1 MNTKHMVMALAALV
15 TPFVLSFAMAAAP
28 ADFQGTYDL
37 LYTRAY
43 SDALMVK
50 LEAPGR
56 ETKLIEITIDE
67 TLENELLPYSSADKV
82 VAQVAAGLEQYRPEM
97 NESIEAL
104 ILSGVEDACYGAVDQ
119 INLLA
124 EALPDELSLAVV
136 NARTGISEAAF
147 TDLDDQASEPIVLR
161 GAVVMDGSL
170 GQLSFLPLF
179 EGIVDPATNYTG
191 EGGYALQNIKVSETV
206 NGVTITVTGN
216 LYLDM
221 DLARL

>member
-1 MNTKHMVMALAALV
+1 MNTKHVVVALAALV
-15 TPFVLSFAMAAAP
+15 TPLIINFAMAAAP
-28 ADFQGTYDL
+28 VDFQGTYDL

-50 LEAPGR
+50 IEAPGR
-56 ETKLIEITIDE
+56 ETKTIEISIDE
-67 TLENELLPYSSADKV
+67 TLENELLPYTSADKV
-82 VAQVAAGLEQYRPEM
+82 VAQVAAGIEQYRPQT
-97 NESIEAL
+97 NERIEER
-104 ILSGVEDACYGAVDQ
+104 ILEGVEDACYGAVDQ

-124 EALPDELSLAVV
+124 EALPDELALAVV

-147 TDLDDQASEPIVLR
+147 TDLDTQDSEPMVLR
-161 GAVVMDGSL
+161 GAVVVEGGL
-170 GQLSFLPLF
+170 GMLSFMPLF
-179 EGIVDPATNYTG
+179 EGMVDPAANYGG

-221 DLARL
+221 DLQRL

>member
-1 MNTKHMVMALAALV
+1 MNTKHVVVALAALV
-15 TPFVLSFAMAAAP
+15 TPLIINFAMAAAP
-28 ADFQGTYDL
+28 VDFQGTYDL

-50 LEAPGR
+50 IEAPGR
-56 ETKLIEITIDE
+56 ETKTIEVTIDE
-67 TLENELLPYSSADKV
+67 TLENELLPYASADKV
-82 VAQVAAGLEQYRPEM
+82 VAQVAAGIEQYRPQTKAR
-97 NESIEAL
+97 IEER
-104 ILSGVEDACYGAVDQ
+104 IMEGVEDACYGAVDQ

-124 EALPDELSLAVV
+124 EALPDELALAVV

-147 TDLDDQASEPIVLR
+147 TDLDTQDSEPIVLR
-161 GAVVMDGSL
+161 GAVLVEGGL
-170 GQLSFLPLF
+170 GMLSFMPLF
-179 EGIVDPATNYTG
+179 EGMVDPAANYAG

-221 DLARL
+221 DIQRL